1 MTRFSFIMMTMK
13 DKDNNHL
20 TVLREADLKEEAGV
34 FFTMYERYIE
44 EENDP
49 GRIEYLK
56 SGQAYRDI
64 PEALGRKERPC
75 QLFWIGERR
84 GFMIICHETDHI
96 RLAELFVGKETRGK
110 GLGERALGE
119 LVSLFHD
126 QTVRLTPSEKA
137 KSLYRRCGFQETE
150 DVYEDNGQ
158 LIWQRKP
165 MQG

>member
-1 MTRFSFIMMTMK
+1 MK
-13 DKDNNHL
+13 AIDNNHL

-34 FFTMYERYIE
+34 FFAMYERYIE

-49 GRIEYLK
+49 SRIEYLK

-64 PEALGRKERPC
+64 REALGRKERPC
-75 QLFWIGERR
+75 QLFWIGERS
-84 GFMIICHETDHI
+84 GFMIICHETDYI
-96 RLAELFVGKETRGK
+96 RLAEMFVGKEKRGN
-110 GLGERALGE
+110 GLAERALKE
-119 LVSLFHD
+119 LAALFPR

-158 LIWQRKP
+158 RIWQRKP

>member
-1 MTRFSFIMMTMK
+1 MK
-13 DKDNNHL
+13 DKDKNHL
-20 TVLREADLKEEAGV
+20 TVLKEADFSVDSA
-34 FFTMYERYIE
+34 FFFELYKPYIE

-49 GRIEYLK
+49 VRVGYLK

-64 PEALGRKERPC
+64 REALCRTERPC
-75 QLFWIGERR
+75 QLFWIDERS

-96 RLAELFVGKETRGK
+96 RLAEMFVGKEKRGN

-119 LVSLFHD
+119 LVSLFPD
-126 QTVRLTPSEKA
+126 QTVCLTPSEKA

-158 LIWQRKP
+158 RIWQRKP